1 MDTNFKISNILYNMK
16 HIGDLYYDL
25 SSKAAKECNLTKP
38 EADIL
43 LFIKNNPEFN
53 TAKDIVKLRGFS
65 KAYVSK
71 AVEPLLDKELITI
84 EIDKED
90 RRCQHLLLTEKSEPL
105 LDILLKMQ
113 REFIDIITDGIDKED
128 IKTYIKIMDS
138 FYKNSKKR

>member
-43 LFIKNNPEFN
+43 AFLFNNPKCD
-53 TAKDIVKLRGFS
+53 TAKDIVQLKGFS

-71 AVEPLLDKELITI
+71 AVEPLLKKGFISIEVDKS
-84 EIDKED
+84 D
-90 RRCQHLLLTEKSEPL
+90 RRCQHLKLTAQSEEIVGELNKMQMEFLKKLTNNIPEEDILTFLEVTEK
-105 LDILLKMQ
+105 
-113 REFIDIITDGIDKED
+113 FAN
-128 IKTYIKIMDS
+128 
-138 FYKNSKKR
+138 NSNL

>member
-71 AVEPLLDKELITI
+71 AVEPLLDKELIKI
-84 EIDKED
+84 EVDKED
-90 RRCQHLLLTEKSEPL
+90 RRCQHLSLTEKADPL

-113 REFIDIITDGIDKED
+113 SDFIDIITEGIAKQD
-128 IKTYIKIMDS
+128 IKTYMYVMDQIS
-138 FYKNSKKR
+138 YNSKKR

>member
-65 KAYVSK
+65 KAEYINHHTTWKWLWISHPKIGNWSLCMNFSTEVS
-71 AVEPLLDKELITI
+71 L
-84 EIDKED
+84 
-90 RRCQHLLLTEKSEPL
+90 
-105 LDILLKMQ
+105 
-113 REFIDIITDGIDKED
+113 
-128 IKTYIKIMDS
+128 
-138 FYKNSKKR
+138 